1 MTLLSPRRRDPMTIA
16 TKTNETTKTATV
28 SPTTAIALSMMDSC
42 RAAVRIAEIGEAYCK
57 SEISVYRHGPNNNA
71 HPVPAST
78 AAYNYGCSARKLL
91 AGVEFYAENGE
102 IYEEDEY
109 PIVEEHDDDSCGSK
123 KGVTVEQLF
132 TGLELVTLYGT
143 LKLTAVG
150 SRVDAEYVGRLG
162 QTVVAMGLD
171 QDSDCLAV
179 SRIVELVRRGDG
191 LNPR

>member
-16 TKTNETTKTATV
+16 TKTNETTETATV
-28 SPTTAIALSMMDSC
+28 SPTTALALSMMDSC
-42 RAAVRIAEIGEAYCK
+42 RAAVRIADIGEAYCK
-57 SEISVYRHGPNNNA
+57 SEISVYRRGPNNNA

-78 AAYNYGCSARKLL
+78 AAYHYGCSARTLL
-91 AGVEFYAENGE
+91 RGVEFYSENGA

-109 PIVEEHDDDSCGSK
+109 PIVEEHNEDCH
-123 KGVTVEQLF
+123 GVTVEQLF
-132 TGLELVTLYGT
+132 AGLELVTLYGT
-143 LKLTAVG
+143 LRLTASG
-150 SRVDAEYVGRLG
+150 SRVDAEYAGRLG